1 MIDMKGC
8 IMKKRHLLAISI
20 SILMIL
26 GCAERTPE
34 YPWIYDLDAEVDAQG
49 KMVGYEFWAKW

>member
-1 MIDMKGC
+1 MQRQTTIWTLAASFL
-8 IMKKRHLLAISI
+8 ILLACGGGS
-20 SILMIL
+20 
-26 GCAERTPE
+26 PE